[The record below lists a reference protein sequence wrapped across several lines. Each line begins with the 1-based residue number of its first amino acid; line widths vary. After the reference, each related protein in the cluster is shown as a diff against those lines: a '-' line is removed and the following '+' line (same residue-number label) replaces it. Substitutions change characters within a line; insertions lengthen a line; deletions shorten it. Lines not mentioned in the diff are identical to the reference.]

1 MPYPW
6 ALGFWFVWP
15 WIVVTMTA
23 KYWRI
28 LSGEDMAKEQ
38 VKSLRKDLAKLT
50 QGIKK
55 KE

>member
-28 LSGEDMAKEQ
+28 LSGEEMPKDRIKE
-38 VKSLRKDLAKLT
+38 LRKNLRVVT
-50 QGIKK
+50 RSITK

>member
-28 LSGEDMAKEQ
+28 VSGEKMAADQ
-38 VKSLRKDLAKLT
+38 VKSLRKDLVRIT
-50 QGIKK
+50 RGIKK